1 MVRALAGL
9 ILLLAAPPAFAQPG
23 DWGDDSPRHGGDG
36 ARILLLNDYRLPA
49 GETAHGPVIVL
60 GGTATIDGHADDD
73 VVVLGGRV
81 RVGPEAVVD
90 GEVVTVGGEAD
101 VDPHARVQG
110 GVDATVVRF
119 PDIDGNWGSLPRG
132 WFTGVA
138 LVATVFRLLLV
149 LVVASMLTLVAPGF
163 VRRIAW
169 RASEGVASSAAIG
182 FVCEVAFIPVLVVV
196 VVALAISIV
205 GIPLIAAMPFVI
217 GAAGLAG
224 TAGFTAVAA
233 RVGARVRGTT
243 VEESRALFIDMVI
256 GFALISAMTV
266 FARFAAFGVLWD
278 NPVTWSVSAAGLL
291 IEYVVWTIGIGAAC
305 ASLLA
310 NWKGR
315 RITSTTPPA
324 PATI

>member
-1 MVRALAGL
+1 VAKALAGL
-9 ILLLAAPPAFAQPG
+9 ILLLAAQPVFAQPG
-23 DWGDDSPRHGGDG
+23 DWGDDRPRHRGDG
-36 ARILLLNDYRLPA
+36 ARILLLKDYRLPA

-73 VVVLGGRV
+73 VLVLGGRV
-81 RVGPEAVVD
+81 RVGPAAVID
-90 GEVVTVGGEAD
+90 GDVVSVGGEAH
-101 VDPHARVQG
+101 VDPQARVHG

-119 PDIDGNWGSLPRG
+119 PDIDGNWGPMPRG
-132 WFTGVA
+132 WFAGAA

-149 LVVASMLTLVAPGF
+149 LIVASMLTLVAPGL

-169 RASEGVASSAAIG
+169 RASEGMASSAAIG
-182 FVCEVAFIPVLVVV
+182 LACQVAFIPAVVIV
-196 VVALAISIV
+196 VIALAISIV
-205 GIPLIAAMPFVI
+205 GIPLIGAMPFLI

-243 VEESRALFIDMVI
+243 VEDSHALFIDMVI
-256 GFALISAMTV
+256 GFALISALSL
-266 FARFAAFGVLWD
+266 FARFAALGILWD

-291 IEYVVWTIGIGAAC
+291 IEYLVWTIGIGAAC

-310 NWKGR
+310 GWKGR
-315 RITSTTPPA
+315 RLA
-324 PATI
+324 AA

>member
-9 ILLLAAPPAFAQPG
+9 LLLLAAQPVFAQPDDWDG
-23 DWGDDSPRHGGDG
+23 DHRHRRGDG
-36 ARILLLNDYRLPA
+36 ARILVLKDYRLPA

-60 GGTATIDGHADDD
+60 GGAATIDGHADDD

-81 RVGPEAVVD
+81 RVGPQAVID

-101 VDPHARVQG
+101 VDPQARIHG
-110 GVDATVVRF
+110 GVDATAVRF
-119 PDIDGNWGSLPRG
+119 PDLDGNWGPLPRG
-132 WFTGVA
+132 WFAGFA

-149 LVVASMLTLVAPGF
+149 LIVTSMLTLVAPGW

-169 RASEGVASSAAIG
+169 RASDGMASSAAIG
-182 FVCEVAFIPVLVVV
+182 LACQVAFIPALVTV

-205 GIPLIAAMPFVI
+205 GIPLIGAVPFLI
-217 GAAGLAG
+217 AAAGLAA
-224 TAGFTAVAA
+224 TAGFAAVAA

-256 GFALISAMTV
+256 GVASISAV
-266 FARFAAFGVLWD
+266 SLFARFAAFGILWD

-310 NWKGR
+310 NWKKPR
-315 RITSTTPPA
+315 MAPIAPP
-324 PATI
+324 PPVTI